1 MSRTEFECRM
11 DFDTALWR
19 LNNISRVD
27 ILFTNCRLNAYSY
40 ERDNMIDLA
49 VVSLLMRSYELSELH
64 QICKIDIIHRKICDD
79 ISEYI
84 TPEYYDPLSFKKTVI
99 RRLATYYSGMN
110 DTNNKSLYDIY
121 ITLLNKL
128 QSNE

>member
-1 MSRTEFECRM
+1 MSRS

-40 ERDNMIDLA
+40 DNNNMIDLA
-49 VVSLLMRSYELSELH
+49 VVSLLMRSYELSELY
-64 QICKIDIIHRKICDD
+64 QICKIDIIHHKICDD

-84 TPEYYDPLSFKKTVI
+84 TSQYDPLSFKKTVVK
-99 RRLATYYSGMN
+99 RLVTYYGDMN
-110 DTNNKSLYDIY
+110 DTNNKSLYNIY
-121 ITLLNKL
+121 TTLLNKL
-128 QSNE
+128 KSND